1 MASKLAVKLR
11 EQRAAKGLSL
21 EELARRADVSKSY
34 VWELENR
41 ETAKP
46 SVEKLEALAKA
57 LEVEPAYFLDDAL
70 EDVPV
75 DMKDRQ
81 FFRNYAKLQ
90 DTDKKLL
97 QSMLDTIRKNH
108 SSS

>member
-11 EQRAAKGLSL
+11 EQRTAKGLSL

-41 ETAKP
+41 EAAKP

-57 LEVEPAYFLDDAL
+57 LDVEPAYFLDDEL
-70 EDVPV
+70 EGIPT

-81 FFRNYAKLQ
+81 FFRNYTKLQ
-90 DTDKKLL
+90 DPEKKLL
-97 QSMLDTIRKNH
+97 QSMLDTIRKNNQ
-108 SSS
+108 